1 MKPESAIIA
10 NNNDQFGTELQPF
23 RLYAASSGW
32 LGATPCVTLLRT
44 PVSGAAADGLLI
56 EVPGSTPSEIALA
69 LASPMPLILAVAG
82 GNVPAELIDGADGF
96 VLADDDDRAIA
107 AVLAAAI
114 APLGAPRVAEGSSR
128 IINALSADAGRIAE
142 QLARLAEE
150 RVTSSGQQRPI
161 DAALVRRLIMARR
174 DRARFFPDTLF
185 ADPAWDMLLDLA
197 AARLEGKQVPVSS
210 LCIAAAVPTTTAL
223 RWVRSLAD
231 AGLIER
237 QSDPF
242 DARRSHVSLSDPAAA
257 AMHGWLQQFG
267 DQFAPM

>member
-23 RLYAASSGW
+23 RLCAATSGW
-32 LGATPCVTLLRT
+32 VTAFPGVAVVRD
-44 PVSGAAADGLLI
+44 PAARSGADGWLI

-69 LASPMPLILAVAG
+69 LASPMPLILALAG
-82 GNVPAELIDGADGF
+82 DDVPAELIDGADGF
-96 VLADDDDRAIA
+96 ILADDDNPAIA

-128 IINALSADAGRIAE
+128 IINALSAEAGRIAE

-150 RVTSSGQQRPI
+150 RTIPVGQQRPI
-161 DAALVRRLIMARR
+161 DAALVRRLIRARR
-174 DRARFFPDTLF
+174 DRARFFPESLF

-223 RWVRSLAD
+223 RWVRSLD
-231 AGLIER
+231 ESGLIER
-237 QSDPF
+237 QPDPF
-242 DARRSHVSLSDPAAA
+242 DARRSHVSLTDAAAA
-257 AMHGWLQQFG
+257 AMLGWLQQFG
-267 DQFAPM
+267 DQFAQF